1 MAKRNLYLKTIP
13 VEEAFEKY
21 NKALFDVGF
30 KKDALPKNSFSEEV
44 FSDVVEVDTENALN
58 YVTANA
64 VYAKCNSPL
73 FNASAMDGICVD
85 SSKTKN
91 ASEENPITL
100 KLGVDYKIVDTGDA
114 IKPPYDAVIMAEDV
128 IEVDDETVKI
138 ISPASSWD
146 NVRPVGEDIVS
157 GEMIL
162 QSNHKITP
170 IDIGALIAGGIL
182 KVKCKSKYVLND
194 KSKSKFSV
202 GVIPTGD
209 EIINP
214 KELPKE
220 GDIIDSNSYMIKAL
234 VEDAG
239 GEGKRYGIVKDKYD
253 DIKNALLKSINENDM
268 TIINA
273 GSSAGTED
281 FTVHVLSEI
290 GQVIVH
296 GVSIKPGKPVI
307 LAIVNN
313 KPVIGLPGYP
323 LSAFIAFG
331 LFVKPIIDGTFRM
344 QDEDMVDAVVSKRL
358 ISSLKHREY
367 VRTKLGKVM
376 DKYIAAPLNRGAA
389 SQMSMV
395 RADGMLII
403 PQNSEGVDAGEV
415 TKVKLIKGI
424 KEINKTLV
432 SIGSHDILMD
442 IVSDLMATNYDDVTL
457 SSTHVGS
464 MGGLMALKRDETI
477 IAPTHLLNE
486 DNGIYNIDILNEI
499 FGKGEVSLIKGF
511 DRIQGIMVKKGN
523 PLGIKGIEDITRFK
537 FVNRQRGAGTRV
549 LLDYVLKKKGIDPK
563 SIDGYDKEASTHMAV
578 AAQVASPYADM
589 GIGVKSAADSM
600 GLDFIEIGVEEY
612 DFAIKT
618 NNLTDLK
625 IKKFIE
631 VLTSNELKEK
641 LEEIGGYGF
650 RQTGYVINI

>member
-1 MAKRNLYLKTIP
+1 
-13 VEEAFEKY
+13 
-21 NKALFDVGF
+21 
-30 KKDALPKNSFSEEV
+30 
-44 FSDVVEVDTENALN
+44 
-58 YVTANA
+58 
-64 VYAKCNSPL
+64 
-73 FNASAMDGICVD
+73 
-85 SSKTKN
+85 
-91 ASEENPITL
+91 
-100 KLGVDYKIVDTGDA
+100 
-114 IKPPYDAVIMAEDV
+114 
-128 IEVDDETVKI
+128 
-138 ISPASSWD
+138 
-146 NVRPVGEDIVS
+146 
-157 GEMIL
+157 
-162 QSNHKITP
+162 
-170 IDIGALIAGGIL
+170 
-182 KVKCKSKYVLND
+182 
-194 KSKSKFSV
+194 
-202 GVIPTGD
+202 
-209 EIINP
+209 
-214 KELPKE
+214 
-220 GDIIDSNSYMIKAL
+220 
-234 VEDAG
+234 
-239 GEGKRYGIVKDKYD
+239 
-253 DIKNALLKSINENDM
+253 
-268 TIINA
+268 
-273 GSSAGTED
+273 
-281 FTVHVLSEI
+281 
-290 GQVIVH
+290 
-296 GVSIKPGKPVI
+296 
-307 LAIVNN
+307 
-313 KPVIGLPGYP
+313 
-323 LSAFIAFG
+323 
-331 LFVKPIIDGTFRM
+331 M

-376 DKYIAAPLNRGAA
+376 DKYIAAPLNRGTA

-403 PQNSEGVDAGEV
+403 PQNSEGINAGEV
-415 TKVKLIKGI
+415 TKAKLIKGI
-424 KEINKTLV
+424 EEIDKTIV

-442 IVSDLMATNYDDVTL
+442 IISDLMANNYDDVTL

-523 PLGIKGIEDITRFK
+523 PLGIKGIEDIAKFK

-549 LLDYVLKKKGIDPK
+549 LLDYVLKKKNIDPK